1 MGVCGVSQPTVQ
13 DTLHTRQVRGS
24 EIMTNDTMKDNNT
37 QQKIELLF
45 DNFKE
50 FLKEKNKRYGDSALE
65 PMNIFADDADN
76 QQKNEIS
83 QIRIRLDDKLKR
95 IKTARE
101 QRVPLRKNDVCDVF
115 GYVALLMVENNWLEF
130 DDLLD

>member
-1 MGVCGVSQPTVQ
+1 
-13 DTLHTRQVRGS
+13 
-24 EIMTNDTMKDNNT
+24 MTNDTMKDNNT